1 MTLKSLAVALFS
13 AEDAQRLMP
22 FAADTASRSGAH
34 LTGVMPVEAQVPFAG
49 TEGGLVSY
57 GAAYVPEWQQ
67 EEAEAAAK
75 TFEAAAA
82 GRDFPYD
89 LRQQPLGSQSA
100 EDFLLDNVAAADLVI
115 AAQCPPEGARYS
127 QRQLQEQLIRRSGRP
142 VLIVPEGWTPAPVGA
157 HILIGW
163 SNTREAVRA
172 AHDARALAQP
182 GATLSILHIGDG
194 SDGLVCREDMAAA
207 FDRHGHPV
215 TLINRERTALDT
227 GTMLLKVAVE
237 CGADMLAAGAFGHSW
252 AYDFVIGAATRE
264 LLAHAKLP
272 VLFSR

>member
-1 MTLKSLAVALFS
+1 MTIKSLAVALFS
-13 AEDAQRLMP
+13 AEEAQWLTP
-22 FAADTASRSGAH
+22 AAADTASRTGAH
-34 LTGVMPVEAQVPFAG
+34 LTGVLPLEAQVPFAG

-57 GAAYVPEWQQ
+57 GAAYIPDWQQ
-67 EEAEAAAK
+67 QEAQAIAE
-75 TFEAAAA
+75 TFQAVVT
-82 GRDFPYD
+82 GRDFLSD

-100 EDFLLDNVAAADLVI
+100 EDFLLDNAAAADLVI
-115 AAQCPPEGARYS
+115 AGQCPPQGARYS

-142 VLIVPEGWTPAPVGA
+142 VLIIPQGWAPAPIGA
-157 HILIGW
+157 NILIGW

-182 GATLSILHIGDG
+182 GASISILHIGDG
-194 SDGLVCREDMAAA
+194 GDGLACREDMAAA

-215 TLINRERTALDT
+215 TLIDREKTTPDT
-227 GTMLLKVAVE
+227 GSMLVKVAME

>member
-1 MTLKSLAVALFS
+1 MTIKSLAVALFS
-13 AEDAQRLMP
+13 AEEAQLLIP
-22 FAADTASRSGAH
+22 AAADMASRAGAH
-34 LTGVMPVEAQVPFAG
+34 LTGVLPLEAQVPFAG

-57 GAAYVPEWQQ
+57 GAAYIPDWQQ
-67 EEAEAAAK
+67 QEAQAIAETFQAAV
-75 TFEAAAA
+75 T
-82 GRDFPYD
+82 GRDFLSD

-100 EDFLLDNVAAADLVI
+100 EDFLLDNVAAADLVL
-115 AAQCPPEGARYS
+115 AGQCPPEGARYS
-127 QRQLQEQLIRRSGRP
+127 HRQLQEQLIRRSGRP
-142 VLIVPEGWTPAPVGA
+142 VLIIPQGWDPAPIGA
-157 HILIGW
+157 NILIGW

-182 GATLSILHIGDG
+182 GASISILRIGDG
-194 SDGLVCREDMAAA
+194 SDGLACREDMAAA

-215 TLINRERTALDT
+215 TLIDRERTTPDT
-227 GTMLLKVAVE
+227 GSMLLKVAVE

-272 VLFSR
+272 VLYSR